1 MRVVMVILEYAPITG
16 GAQRQIAALAPP
28 MMRRGVEIHV
38 LTRRRA
44 GLAAEE
50 MLDGVRVHRLP
61 APGPKAIA
69 SLVFTAA
76 ALFRLMKLRPDVVHA
91 YSLFSPTTIAVLARR
106 LFGVPVIVKV
116 LRGGQGGDVARLRQ
130 KTLSTRRIAALR
142 GGVDRFVSISREIGD
157 ELAGLD
163 IDPARTV
170 AIPNG
175 VDVSR
180 FRPADGAERDA
191 LRDRLAL
198 PAGPVL
204 IYVGRL
210 VAEKRVDRLITAF
223 CAVRDAHPDA
233 TLVIAGAGADEPA
246 LRAQAGAGV
255 RFLGDVDD
263 VAPWLRAADLFVL
276 PSEAEGLSNAL
287 LEAMATGL
295 AVVATRVGGAA
306 DVVEDGR
313 SGRLVAVDDA
323 AALVAALLDLVGSDA
338 AGTRAAFGRA
348 ARAKVTLDHA
358 LDAVALRLTDL
369 YREIHRVRPLDGPV
383 PVPGRHSGEG
393 TRP

>member
-28 MMRRGVEIHV
+28 MRGRGVEIHV

-44 GLAAEE
+44 GLPAEE
-50 MLDGVRVHRLP
+50 RQEGVQVHRLP

-76 ALFRLMKLRPDVVHA
+76 ALLRLVSLGPDVVHA

-106 LFGVPVIVKV
+106 LLGVPVIVKV
-116 LRGGQGGDVARLRQ
+116 LRGGRGGDVARLLR
-130 KTLSTRRIAALR
+130 KPLATGRIAALR
-142 GGVDRFVSISREIGD
+142 AGVDRFVSISREIGD
-157 ELAGLD
+157 ELASLG
-163 IDPARTV
+163 IDPARCV

-180 FRPADGAERDA
+180 FRPPEAGERA
-191 LRDRLAL
+191 GLRARLAL

-210 VAEKRVDRLITAF
+210 VAEKRVDRLIAAF
-223 CAVRDAHPDA
+223 RAVRDARPDA
-233 TLVIAGAGADEPA
+233 TLLIAGAGPCESA
-246 LRAQAGAGV
+246 LRAQAGVGV

-295 AVVATRVGGAA
+295 PVVATRVGGAA

-313 SGRLVAVDDA
+313 SGRLVAVDDEP
-323 AALVAALLDLVGSDA
+323 ALVAALLDLVGSDA
-338 AGTRAAFGRA
+338 AATRAALGGA
-348 ARAKVTLDHA
+348 ARDTMTREHA
-358 LDAVALRLTDL
+358 LDAVAGRLTDL
-369 YREIHRVRPLDGPV
+369 YREVERGGQLGPRVAA
-383 PVPGRHSGEG
+383 PGRHGGEG